1 MKKFLFL
8 LMSVAVLS
16 ASAGITKSHVQKKIS
31 DSPKAKMEQ
40 VVRKAAP
47 GIVGTPYTGVLRATR
62 ADVPEGYA
70 QVTLTAGDVWEDGT
84 GYQMLLDADAT
95 AYGNQIPTTGAMT
108 SSGDVDATVYAEF
121 EYKIPENADGSLST
135 TNIVLNNSVTILIP
149 AGTYDWCITNPSPG
163 DRMWI
168 ANDAGN
174 VGGRADD
181 YVFKSR
187 CSYEFTVYMGSDGH
201 DATDVE
207 IDDPTAPVVPEI
219 TVTPSDKTAYVEWAP
234 DANATGWNL
243 RWRPWTDLSGNPH
256 EWTFPAAT
264 LDDELE
270 GWWTYDM
277 DGDGQNW
284 GLAYTDNAETD
295 VCLVSGSYTSSGACS
310 PDNWIGTPDVPLK
323 GELHFTMWGHSASY
337 PEVVQ
342 VYAMVGEDL
351 YQLFEDSLITTT
363 THTVYTVDLSAFGGV
378 EGCIVFRNYSTYDQ
392 WSVYIDDVFIGDPN
406 AEIIEPAP
414 WNYEYNI
421 TDPNFTIR
429 GLIPETKYE
438 VQVQGYNTEMATDWC
453 DIVEFT
459 TLPEAPAIPD
469 VYILGEVNDQT
480 WAPNAGLKM
489 DYNAEDNLYTA
500 TVTFDGRGESG
511 ENYFSFTTE
520 LAENNDDGGWAYI
533 EPYRYGAVSEG
544 DFWYDDQYDGQPLD
558 ITPGKNAFRI
568 MGGEYKITVDLN
580 GLKVIIERVGAQVM
594 PGDVNNDGIININ
607 DVTTLIDHQ
616 LNSDFEDA
624 EDFSSANAD
633 VDGDGEINV
642 GDLAALID
650 MLLN

>member
-8 LMSVAVLS
+8 LMSMAVLS

-70 QVTLTAGDVWEDGT
+70 QVTLTAGDVWEDGS

-135 TNIVLNNSVTILIP
+135 TNIVVNNSVTILIP
-149 AGTYDWCITNPSPG
+149 AGTYDWCITNPTPG

-219 TVTPSDKTAYVEWAP
+219 AVTPAATSAYVDWEA

-264 LDDELE
+264 LDEELE

-277 DGDGQNW
+277 DGDGQGW
-284 GLAYTDNAETD
+284 GLAYTDDAETD

-323 GELHFTMWGHSASY
+323 GELHFTMWGRSASY

-363 THTVYTVDLSAFGGV
+363 THTVYTVDLSAFDGV
-378 EGCIVFRNYSTYDQ
+378 EGSIVFRNYSTYDQ

-406 AEIIEPAP
+406 AEIIQPAA

-421 TDPNFTIR
+421 TNDYFNIE
-429 GLIPETKYE
+429 GLTPETKYE
-438 VQVQGYNTEMATDWC
+438 VQVQGYNADQATDWC

-459 TLPEAPAIPD
+459 TLPEPPSVPD

-480 WAPNAGLKM
+480 WNPNVGTQM
-489 DYNAEDNLYTA
+489 DYDAENNIYTK
-500 TVTFDGRGESG
+500 TVTIEGTK
-511 ENYFSFTTE
+511 YFSFTNQLGE
-520 LAENNDDGGWAYI
+520 SWDAIA
-533 EPYRYGAVSEG
+533 PYRFGAVSNG
-544 DFWYDDQYDGQPLD
+544 DFWWDASMDGNANDL
-558 ITPGKNAFRI
+558 TYPGEAIRVE
-568 MGGEYKITVDLN
+568 GDGEYIITVDLVN
-580 GLKVIIERVGAQVM
+580 MKFIIEKVV
-594 PGDVNNDGIININ
+594 PEHNYEIGDVNHDHEVNVADVTALIDYLLGVGEACPICSNVNGDNDVNIA
-607 DVTTLIDHQ
+607 DVTTLIDR
-616 LNSDFEDA
+616 
-624 EDFSSANAD
+624 
-633 VDGDGEINV
+633 
-642 GDLAALID
+642 
-650 MLLN
+650 LLGM